1 MENGLKVQKN
11 CLNSHL
17 ITNYFATPLMIRN
30 HADLI
35 LEITDGTDYRYRGSV
50 YYTLVKCSIINLA
63 SSLSEE
69 LKPYGVTVISLTP
82 GFLRSE
88 AMLDYFGVLEE
99 NWKDAILKDPHFIA
113 FGNHCLYRSCS
124 RIFSRRSKC
133 FPKNR
138 KCYKYLETF

>member
-1 MENGLKVQKN
+1 
-11 CLNSHL
+11 
-17 ITNYFATPLMIRN
+17 MIRN
-30 HADLI
+30 HSGLI

-50 YYTLVKCSIINLA
+50 YYTLVKYSIINLA

-99 NWKDAILKDPHFIA
+99 N
-113 FGNHCLYRSCS
+113 
-124 RIFSRRSKC
+124 
-133 FPKNR
+133 
-138 KCYKYLETF
+138 